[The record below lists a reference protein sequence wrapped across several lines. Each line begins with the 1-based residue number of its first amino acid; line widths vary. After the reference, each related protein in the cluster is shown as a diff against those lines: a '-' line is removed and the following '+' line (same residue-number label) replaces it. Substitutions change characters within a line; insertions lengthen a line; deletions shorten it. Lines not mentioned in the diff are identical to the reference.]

1 MNFEL
6 TDEQVALRD
15 LATQILTER
24 STHERLN
31 ALDASG
37 TWFDGDTWREL
48 VDAGLVGIAL
58 PESAGGGGLS
68 FLDLHFVLEQVGA
81 TAAHVPLWEAVVLG
95 ALPIATFG
103 SADQVQAYVAPVAA
117 GDALLTAALSEDGRD
132 DVRAP
137 ATTATAVDGGWRLEG
152 TKTGVPIAAEALRIL
167 VPARTDDGRVGIFL
181 VAPDADGVTLTE
193 QSTSSR
199 KPHFLVELGGVVVS
213 DDDVLGSLDSGREVL
228 DHLALHATA
237 GICSMQSGTCQTALR
252 MSATYTSE
260 REQFGVKIATFQAVG
275 QRVADAYID
284 TEGVRLTALQ
294 AAWRLAEGLP
304 AEDAVSIAKFWSA
317 EGGHRVA
324 HAAQHVHVGV
334 GIDHDYP
341 LHRFF
346 RVSTEH
352 QFMLGAGTKH
362 LLDLGRRLA
371 AEPV

>member
-31 ALDASG
+31 ELDASG
-37 TWFDGDTWREL
+37 TWFDRETWKEL
-48 VDAGLVGIAL
+48 VDAGLIGIAL

-103 SADQVQAYVAPVAA
+103 SPDQVQAYVAPVAA

-132 DVRAP
+132 DLRAP
-137 ATTATAVDGGWRLEG
+137 STTATAVDGGWRLEG
-152 TKTGVPIAAEALRIL
+152 TKTGVPIAQDALRIL
-167 VPARTDDGRVGIFL
+167 VPARTADGRVGVFL

-199 KPHFLVELGGVVVS
+199 KPHFQVELQGVVVA
-213 DDDVLGSLDSGREVL
+213 DADVLGSLDTGREVL
-228 DHLALHATA
+228 DHLALHAA
-237 GICSMQSGTCQTALR
+237 SGICSMQSGTCQTALR

-324 HAAQHVHVGV
+324 HAAQHVHGGV